1 MAKLRNIILGTVA
14 VVAVGAGLTYGW
26 QQYREKSIMDDAR
39 TAQASSDICIRQIP
53 STPLVLA

>member
-26 QQYREKSIMDDAR
+26 QQYREKSIMDD
-39 TAQASSDICIRQIP
+39 
-53 STPLVLA
+53 